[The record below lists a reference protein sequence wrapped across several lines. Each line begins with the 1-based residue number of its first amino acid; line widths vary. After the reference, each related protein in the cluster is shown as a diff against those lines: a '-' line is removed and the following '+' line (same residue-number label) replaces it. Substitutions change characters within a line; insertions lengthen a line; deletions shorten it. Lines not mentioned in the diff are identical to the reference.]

1 MNSDLLEINDV
12 AEELGV
18 SVSTIR
24 SWIRDRKIQYR
35 KVGRFIRFTR
45 EDINSFIVTKE
56 PKK

>member
-35 KVGRFIRFTR
+35 KVGRFIRFTQ
-45 EDINSFIVTKE
+45 EDIISFIVTKE

>member
-12 AEELGV
+12 AEKLGV

-35 KVGRFIRFTR
+35 KVGRFIRFTW

>member
-1 MNSDLLEINDV
+1 MTSDLLKINDV

-24 SWIRDRKIQYR
+24 SWVRDRKIQYR
-35 KVGRFIRFTR
+35 KIGRFIRFTQ